1 LKANGSLTNQR
12 RDSWNANARDA
23 YMDHGVDAK
32 VKEKVSKASSGAV
45 RTTTTGR
52 VSRRLSHNRE
62 LQRKDT
68 VFHLDYDEPM
78 THTPTHN

>member
-12 RDSWNANARDA
+12 RDSWNAETRDA
-23 YMDHGVDAK
+23 YLDHGVDAK
-32 VKEKVSKASSGAV
+32 VKEEVPKASSRAV
-45 RTTTTGR
+45 RTTTAGR
-52 VSRRLSHNRE
+52 VSRRLSHNGE
-62 LQRKDT
+62 LQREDT